1 MMVEP
6 IEANYVPEGDDWA
19 ITVTGHGKSLTDK
32 APGLIAARDRADQL
46 VESLAPNEEHH
57 TVVHLINGD
66 PVEFTD
72 MYLHARLDMGGAAS
86 GKKRAGDGKAG
97 KPTGGPADRPA
108 GGKTS
113 S

>member
-19 ITVTGHGKSLTDK
+19 ITVTGHGKTLTDK

-72 MYLHARLDMGGAAS
+72 LYLHARLDTAGAAS
-86 GKKRAGDGKAG
+86 GRKRAAGGKDDN
-97 KPTGGPADRPA
+97 PTGGPPTRPA
-108 GGKTS
+108 NEKPS